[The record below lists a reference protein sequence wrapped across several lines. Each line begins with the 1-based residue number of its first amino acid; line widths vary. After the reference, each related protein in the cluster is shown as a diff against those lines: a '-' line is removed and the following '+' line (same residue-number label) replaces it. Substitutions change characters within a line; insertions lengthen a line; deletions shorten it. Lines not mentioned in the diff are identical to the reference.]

1 MWTWVCMAEGA
12 MSAEDMSLGDFV
24 QQILILLD
32 GAKLHF
38 RHERPWHELLYR
50 LKRDPNQQGKPRF
63 LRDLFF
69 DWNGPY
75 PRSRELS
82 EYLHGLHWT
91 GCLSAPN
98 PTYDSFTLKPEV
110 RQIWEQVEIEPELR
124 EYLTAAGEAARAE
137 LVVNG
142 R

>member
-1 MWTWVCMAEGA
+1 MWTWASDVEDA

-24 QQILILLD
+24 QQILVLLND
-32 GAKLHF
+32 EKLHF
-38 RHERPWHELLYR
+38 RQERPWHELLYR
-50 LKRDPNQQGKPRF
+50 LKTDPDQQGKPQF
-63 LRDLFF
+63 LRELFF

-110 RQIWEQVEIEPELR
+110 RQIWEQVEIEPMLR
-124 EYLTAAGEAARAE
+124 RFLDTVGEAARAE
-137 LVVNG
+137 LVVHG